1 MLWSNS
7 LSLLQAS
14 IAEPSLPL
22 LISSPQRLTAWW
34 CRFMCIPAFFFR
46 RRMTSKDVKPL
57 LLGVGER
64 RETKDLGPGGSPGKN
79 RPRPQI

>member
-1 MLWSNS
+1 MVINNVH
-7 LSLLQAS
+7 
-14 IAEPSLPL
+14 
-22 LISSPQRLTAWW
+22 ISVFL
-34 CRFMCIPAFFFR
+34 R

-79 RPRPQI
+79 RPRALRGLRGPFDGQKLASEIEIF